1 MKHRRMKRRANK
13 SGLHVNP
20 LSSKKNTVAIFFIDH
35 ADQFRQIFD
44 SRSLTNHHVHSTG
57 KSFSCLLFCRTFL
70 TRPHDANFPTLLAV
84 PTMMILFQHFYTVTF
99 WLDSTVSTTMIYF
112 QLIHAPFSKIDDD

>member
-1 MKHRRMKRRANK
+1 MKRRANK

-35 ADQFRQIFD
+35 ADQFRQIFG

-57 KSFSCLLFCRTFL
+57 KSVSCLLFCRTFL
-70 TRPHDANFPTLLAV
+70 TRPHDANSPTLLAV
-84 PTMMILFQHFYTVTF
+84 SNKDDSFPTFLHGNLFGWILLFQ
-99 WLDSTVSTTMIYF
+99 
-112 QLIHAPFSKIDDD
+112 QR